1 MPEKIYPI
9 QLREEERQQLQK
21 YVKQGRKSAR
31 AMNRAR
37 ILLLADDQQTD
48 EEITKVLGVNRT
60 TIYRVRKAYRPAGI
74 NKALEEKPR
83 RGAPVNIDGR
93 VEATLTRLACSDPPA
108 GSVRWTLPLLAEK
121 LVELEVVESISLP
134 TVRTARKKTV
144 IAQPP
149 SDNLLTATR

>member
-9 QLREEERQQLQK
+9 KLSEAERQQLQK
-21 YVKQGRKSAR
+21 YVKQGKKSAR

-37 ILLLADDQQTD
+37 ILLLADEQQTD

-60 TIYRVRKAYRPAGI
+60 TIYRVRKEYRAVGV

-83 RGAPVNIDGR
+83 SGAPVKIDGR
-93 VEATLTRLACSDPPA
+93 VEATLTMLACSEPPE
-108 GSVRWTLPLLAEK
+108 GYGRWTLQLLADK

-134 TVRTARKKTV
+134 TVRTALKKT
-144 IAQPP
+144 
-149 SDNLLTATR
+149 NLNLG